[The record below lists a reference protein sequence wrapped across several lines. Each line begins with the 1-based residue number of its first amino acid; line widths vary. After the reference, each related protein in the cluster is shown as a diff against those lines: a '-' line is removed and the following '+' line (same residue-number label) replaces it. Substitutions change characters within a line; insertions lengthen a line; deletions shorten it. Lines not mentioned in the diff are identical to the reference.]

1 MKVGVKGRDFVKK
14 LPILGPNLRDFHI
27 QNGYNNEN
35 EDENE
40 NFFWRKTNYEGR
52 RRERKRWWTQI
63 IVMDVIIMVIMA
75 IRV

>member
-14 LPILGPNLRDFHI
+14 SPILGLNLRDFHI